1 MFYCGFADEA
11 SRTID
16 GQIAATLALGW
27 RHIEPRYV
35 GQTQFHDLDDAAFDE
50 VAGKLEDAGIRVP
63 CLGSAV
69 ANWQC
74 DPFSDEDFERSL
86 AMLERALTR
95 MRRLKCRL
103 LRGMSFLMQSQ
114 HPPFDPEVENA
125 VFHKV
130 ARLVRRCEEEGVIYG
145 HENCRNYGGQ
155 SARHSLRL
163 LEHIQ
168 SPALKLIFDTGNP
181 LWTIDRGTP
190 ETGGK
195 LQDSWEFYRQVRDE
209 IVHVHIKDGR
219 RFAASPANAAVLP
232 TLPGEGEGAV
242 AKIVGDLLARGYDG
256 GFSIE
261 PHLPLRFTDDDPAA
275 RDQAT
280 IAAYV
285 AYGRTFMHLV
295 EQVRPA
301 ERH

>member
-11 SRTID
+11 SRAID

-35 GQTQFHDLDDAAFDE
+35 GQTQFHDLDEAAFDE
-50 VAGKLEDAGIRVP
+50 VAGKLEDAGIQVP

-74 DPFSDEDFERSL
+74 DPLSDEDFERSL

-95 MRRLKCRL
+95 MRRLKCRM

-114 HPPFDPEVENA
+114 RPPFDPEVEKA
-125 VFHKV
+125 VFTKV
-130 ARLVRRCEEEGVIYG
+130 ARLVHRCEEEGVIYA

-163 LEHIQ
+163 LEKIQ

-181 LWTIDRGTP
+181 LWTVDRGTP
-190 ETGGK
+190 ETGER

-209 IVHVHIKDGR
+209 VVHVHIKDGR
-219 RFAASPANAAVLP
+219 RFAASAENAAVLP
-232 TLPGEGEGAV
+232 TLPGEGDGAV

-261 PHLPLRFTDDDPAA
+261 PHLPLRFLADDAAA
-275 RDQAT
+275 RDQAA

-285 AYGRTFMHLV
+285 AYGRTFMNLV

-301 ERH
+301 ART